1 MFTILCCNLKDFI
14 SKSPK
19 PWRLLETTFLLL
31 SSSKMYLP
39 VLHLRRPM
47 CQDNFKSTLLFIA
60 ICSYSFCRHFF
71 VYTNFLDSW
80 DTILDRTIQI
90 QFTYLQKKRLRIW
103 TVFCGSCFF
112 KQIFE

>member
-1 MFTILCCNLKDFI
+1 MMVWTYFKQKKKLVPCILRIF
-14 SKSPK
+14 KSPK

-60 ICSYSFCRHFF
+60 ICSYFF
-71 VYTNFLDSW
+71 ADIFLS
-80 DTILDRTIQI
+80 IQT
-90 QFTYLQKKRLRIW
+90 F
-103 TVFCGSCFF
+103 
-112 KQIFE
+112 